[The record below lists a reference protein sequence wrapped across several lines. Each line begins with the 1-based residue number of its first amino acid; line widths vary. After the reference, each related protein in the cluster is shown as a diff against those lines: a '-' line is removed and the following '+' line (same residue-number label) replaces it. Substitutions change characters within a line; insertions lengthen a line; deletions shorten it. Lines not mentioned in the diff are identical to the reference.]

1 MLLAGYLI
9 INEIKRVGSA
19 DREAEGY
26 QDRTNIEPIPR
37 GVNERKRKECNKLRK
52 EKRSIRHKGS
62 FILIKLDEW
71 RNKKL
76 YKTDA
81 TIQLFT
87 SPENITRV
95 HSSQLSVSDFV

>member
-1 MLLAGYLI
+1 MSENAKNA
-9 INEIKRVGSA
+9 INYVKKK
-19 DREAEGY
+19 DRS
-26 QDRTNIEPIPR
+26 D
-37 GVNERKRKECNKLRK
+37 
-52 EKRSIRHKGS
+52 
-62 FILIKLDEW
+62 IKLDEW